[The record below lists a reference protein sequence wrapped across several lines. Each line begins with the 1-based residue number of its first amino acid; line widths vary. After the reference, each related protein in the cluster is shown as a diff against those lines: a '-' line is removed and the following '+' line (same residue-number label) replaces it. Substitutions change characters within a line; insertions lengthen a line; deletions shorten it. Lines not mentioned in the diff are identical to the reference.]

1 MRKLSEEHK
10 FQKIQERS
18 LATYDDMVKWAAAWN
33 TYPEWKKTSKAR
45 MYYMM
50 VHDSPKIASG
60 LISSAA
66 WKGPKKLN
74 TKDHITVPQIGGF
87 MMLDNWDKYIKNN
100 VKIFSKIFTFHC
112 LTVKVTKDEN
122 NSLVKYSIKGKNQ
135 IACSFI
141 ERYKRE
147 NIELRVDYQ
156 GSVIP
161 IDEALENI
169 SAPWYTEMEKKYI
182 V

>member
-1 MRKLSEEHK
+1 MKNK
-10 FQKIQERS
+10 DQKIKER
-18 LATYDDMVKWAAAWN
+18 AHWAFDDMMFWASKWN
-33 TYPEWKKTSKAR
+33 TYPENVKTAKAR
-45 MYYMM
+45 LYYMAI
-50 VHDSPKIASG
+50 HDSPKIESG

-112 LTVKVTKDEN
+112 LTVKLTRVQN

-135 IACSFI
+135 IACTFI

>member
-50 VHDSPKIASG
+50 VHDSPKIESG

-74 TKDHITVPQIGGF
+74 TKDHITVPQFGGF
-87 MMLDNWDKYIKNN
+87 MMLDNWDRLIKNN
-100 VKIFSKIFTFHC
+100 EETFLIIFTWHC
-112 LTVKVTKDEN
+112 LTVKLTKEEN
-122 NSLVKYSIKGKNQ
+122 TALKKYSAGNNQ
-135 IACSFI
+135 IKCTFI

-147 NIELRVDYQ
+147 NIELRVD
-156 GSVIP
+156 GFGKKITL
-161 IDEALENI
+161 DEALGNDI
-169 SAPWYTEMEKKYI
+169 PTWHTEMEKKYI

>member
-50 VHDSPKIASG
+50 VHDSPKIESG

-87 MMLDNWDKYIKNN
+87 MMLDNWDGFIRNDEERFHKMFI
-100 VKIFSKIFTFHC
+100 FHC
-112 LTVKVTKDEN
+112 FTIKLTKDEN
-122 NSLVKYSIKGKNQ
+122 TALKKYSAGNNQ
-135 IACSFI
+135 IKCTFI